1 MDRVL
6 GLVPLTADSDVVDLG
21 AGRCQALS
29 DAMGLLEQVLT
40 RFTGAPVMMALDVA
54 LANAVGQQFLSL
66 DGAGRWSQET
76 SSPTGSLDVCGI
88 RQKQPRRTA
97 GL

>member
-6 GLVPLTADSDVVDLG
+6 GLVPLTADRYVVDLG

-29 DAMGLLEQVLT
+29 DAVALLEQALT
-40 RFTGAPVMMALDVA
+40 RFTGAPVMITLDVA

-66 DGAGRWSQET
+66 DGAGRWSQENLFADRE
-76 SSPTGSLDVCGI
+76 P
-88 RQKQPRRTA
+88 
-97 GL
+97 